1 MKTGS
6 DPLTLKLPLREKVA
20 YGAGD
25 FGSNLMLTIGTLYLL
40 KFYTDELGMPAWY
53 GGGVFFV
60 GEFFSAINDMFTGIV
75 LGLPRPIGT
84 RGKLDLFFSF
94 FLCR

>member
-53 GGGVFFV
+53 GGGVFFG
-60 GEFFSAINDMFTGIV
+60 GEIFSALNRMFTGIV
-75 LGLPRPIGT
+75 LGLRRPIGT
-84 RGKLDLFFSF
+84 VSFTQIRGH
-94 FLCR
+94 